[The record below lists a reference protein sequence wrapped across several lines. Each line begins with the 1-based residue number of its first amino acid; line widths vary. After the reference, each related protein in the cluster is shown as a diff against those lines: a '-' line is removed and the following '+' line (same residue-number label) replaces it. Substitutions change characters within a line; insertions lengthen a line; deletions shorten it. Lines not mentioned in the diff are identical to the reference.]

1 MLRPENLNTKS
12 GSGPGGC
19 DAFPVSV
26 EIGCGSDLTPLLDR
40 IQTRKPR
47 QLAGLSIVRGA
58 LPTPLFPSVNDGVE
72 YQTANANYSSHRSD
86 RRSKPIPP

>member
-1 MLRPENLNTKS
+1 MQNPDFLCSQDFLHK
-12 GSGPGGC
+12 
-19 DAFPVSV
+19 A
-26 EIGCGSDLTPLLDR
+26 PLLDR
-40 IQTRKPR
+40 IQIRKPR